1 MIDESCE
8 RLRVLRLH
16 LHSVTLTVLS
26 ALDILTTHVSALRC
40 QDSPCAPVFT
50 KLRYVDAGEKTG
62 LRLSPTPSVDS
73 APGRSLG
80 ETQISCQR

>member
-50 KLRYVDAGEKTG
+50 KLRYVVRRGENRAAALTH
-62 LRLSPTPSVDS
+62 T
-73 APGRSLG
+73 
-80 ETQISCQR
+80 